1 MYPILEFDPNPDA
14 IINPQPTRLSE
25 PAPKRAVIC
34 FFQDVLQP
42 LAAEGRLR
50 TIGSLKWESGI
61 NPIYVLDCEPEP
73 ILVFHPGV
81 GAPMAAGFMEEMI
94 ALGCDRFVACGGC
107 GSLRPE
113 ITAGHPVVITSAV
126 RDEGTSYHYIPASR
140 ELTADPRGIAAIEAA
155 LQEMGIE
162 YRLGKSW
169 TTDAIYRETTAK
181 REMRLAE
188 GCDVVEMEAS
198 AFIAVAQFRSVT
210 FGQIL
215 YSGDLVV
222 PEGWDHRNWD
232 HRLDDRRL
240 LFDLAAA
247 AVLKL

>member
-1 MYPILEFDPNPDA
+1 MYPILEFDPHPGSILNPSA
-14 IINPQPTRLSE
+14 VKLSE
-25 PAPKRAVIC
+25 PTPKRAVIC
-34 FFQDVLQP
+34 FFLDVLKQ
-42 LAAEGRLR
+42 LAEEDHLR
-50 TIGSLKWESGI
+50 VIGGLKWETGI
-61 NPIYVLDCEPEP
+61 HQLYLLEHKGEPV
-73 ILVFHPGV
+73 LVFHPGV
-81 GAPMAAGFMEEMI
+81 GAPLAAGLMEDVI
-94 ALGCDRFVACGGC
+94 ALGCDRFIACGGC

-113 ITAGHPVVITSAV
+113 ISAGHPVVVTAAV

-140 ELTADPRGIAAIEAA
+140 ELAADPRGVAAIESACR
-155 LQEMGIE
+155 ESGVD
-162 YRLGKSW
+162 YRLGKTW
-169 TTDAIYRETTAK
+169 TTDAPYRETTAK

-198 AFIAVAQFRSVT
+198 AFIAVAQFRSVL

-240 LFDLAAA
+240 LFDLAVA